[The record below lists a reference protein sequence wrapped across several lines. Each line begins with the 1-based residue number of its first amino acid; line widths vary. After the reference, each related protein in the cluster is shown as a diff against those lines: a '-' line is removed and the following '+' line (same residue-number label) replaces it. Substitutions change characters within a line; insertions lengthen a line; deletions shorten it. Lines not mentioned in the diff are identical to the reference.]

1 MTLSDTSRLSLPA
14 ALGEQAVIRPAS
26 RNPVR
31 GIWLMVA
38 AVAAFAAQDG
48 FSRHLAAEYSTLM
61 IIMIR
66 YWAFAGFVTFLALR
80 RAEGPRAAIRSRRLG
95 AHLIRSCL
103 LVAEICLIVWGYTLI
118 GLIESHAVFAI
129 CPLLI
134 VALSGPILGERIVW
148 QRWAAVAAGLLGV
161 LIILRPGAG
170 VFSWAALL
178 PLASAMLFALYSV
191 LTRLTTR
198 DEPTFPAFFWPG
210 VIGAVL
216 MTAIGLPWLEP
227 MAPQDMGFLAVY
239 CALSILS
246 HWLLLKCYEQIEAAR
261 VQPYAYLQIVF
272 VTIIGMVV
280 YSEVLE
286 PAVAIGTV
294 VIVAAGLYA
303 LSLDRRPA

>member
-1 MTLSDTSRLSLPA
+1 MTLS
-14 ALGEQAVIRPAS
+14 
-26 RNPVR
+26 RNPAK
-31 GIWLMVA
+31 GIWLMIA

-48 FSRHLAAEYSTLM
+48 FSRYLAGEYNTLM
-61 IIMIR
+61 VVMIR
-66 YWAFAGFVTFLALR
+66 YWAFAGFVILMALR
-80 RAEGPRAAIRSRRLG
+80 RPEGPRAATRSRRLT

-161 LIILRPGAG
+161 LIILRPGVG

-178 PLASAMLFALYSV
+178 PLGAAFLFALYSV

-210 VIGAVL
+210 VIGAIL
-216 MTAIGLPWLEP
+216 MTGIGLPHLQP
-227 MAPQDMGFLAVY
+227 MPPGDMGLLAIY
-239 CALSILS
+239 CGISIFS

-272 VTIIGMVV
+272 VTLIGLSI
-280 YSEVLE
+280 YGEVLE
-286 PAVAIGTV
+286 LPVALGTL

-303 LSLDRRPA
+303 LSLERKPA